1 MRAIAAALLLASALT
16 DVSAQSNI
24 AFTNGRWFNGTS
36 FESRDWYSV
45 NGVLS
50 ATRPATTDTTINLAG
65 GFVVPPFGEAH
76 NHNVEG
82 SARTDVVLNR
92 YVAEGIFYVLNPN
105 SLPQSREQVG
115 SRINQPGR
123 IDVIF
128 ANGGLNVTGGHPWDL
143 VQRNIARGSWQPSDA
158 EGAFYHTIDDRNA
171 LEQKWPRILAGK
183 PDFIKIYL
191 LYSNEYEK
199 RRNDTTA
206 NGFKGLDPRLVPEIV
221 TRAHDAKL
229 RVAAHIENAHDFRA
243 AVAAGVDIIAHMPG
257 YGWLGTGDSSQYQLT
272 TADASAAARQGTT
285 VITTLGFGRRGN
297 ATTAPN
303 RAAAQIRKDAFN
315 AANLKTL
322 KDAGVRIAIGSDN
335 YGNTSRSEALYL
347 SDLGVF
353 SNLELLKLWTENTA
367 ALVLPGRKVG
377 LLRDGYEGSFL
388 VLETD
393 PIADFAS
400 VLRISRRVKQGRLLN

>member
-1 MRAIAAALLLASALT
+1 MRAIAPALLLAGALT
-16 DVSAQSNI
+16 DLSAQSSI
-24 AFTNGRWFNGTS
+24 AFTNGRWFNGTGFDS
-36 FESRDWYSV
+36 QDWYSV
-45 NGVLS
+45 NGVLT
-50 ATRPATTDTTINLAG
+50 ATRPTSIDTTINLAG

-82 SARTDVVLNR
+82 SARTDAVLNR
-92 YVAEGIFYVLNPN
+92 YIAEGIFYVLNPN

-115 SRINQPGR
+115 SRINQPGK

-183 PDFIKIYL
+183 PDFIKLYL
-191 LYSNEYEK
+191 LYSNDYEK
-199 RRNDTTA
+199 RRNDSI
-206 NGFKGLDPRLVPEIV
+206 GYKGLDPRIVPEIV
-221 TRAHDAKL
+221 RRAHDARL
-229 RVAAHIENAHDFRA
+229 RVAAHIENAHDFRT
-243 AVAAGVDIIAHMPG
+243 AVAAGVDIIAHMPA
-257 YGWLGTGDSSQYQLT
+257 YGWLGIGDSTQYLLT
-272 TADASAAARQGTT
+272 PDDARAAARQGTT

-297 ATTAPN
+297 ASTAPN
-303 RAAAQIRKDAFN
+303 RAPAQIRKDAFN

-367 ALVLPGRKVG
+367 ALVLPDRKVG
-377 LLRDGYEGSFL
+377 LLREGYEASFL

-400 VLRISRRVKQGRLLN
+400 VLRITRRVKQGRLLN

>member
-1 MRAIAAALLLASALT
+1 MRPIAAALILAGALT

-24 AFTNGRWFNGTS
+24 AFTNGRWFNGTT
-36 FESRDWYSV
+36 FDSRDWYSV
-45 NGVLS
+45 NGVL
-50 ATRPATTDTTINLAG
+50 TTIRPASIDTTINLAG

-82 SARTDVVLNR
+82 SARTDAVLSR
-92 YVAEGIFYVLNPN
+92 YIAEGIFYVLNPN
-105 SLPQSREQVG
+105 SLPQAREQVG
-115 SRINQPGR
+115 SRINQPGK

-143 VQRNIARGSWQPSDA
+143 VRRNIARGSWQPSDA

-183 PDFIKIYL
+183 PDFIKLYL
-191 LYSNEYEK
+191 LYSNDYEK
-199 RRNDTTA
+199 RRNDSI
-206 NGFKGLDPRLVPEIV
+206 GYKGLDPRLVPEIV
-221 TRAHDAKL
+221 RRAHDARL

-257 YGWLGTGDSSQYQLT
+257 YGWLGTGDSTQYLLT
-272 TADASAAARQGTT
+272 AEDARAAARQGTT

-303 RAAAQIRKDAFN
+303 RSPAQIRKDAFN
-315 AANLKTL
+315 AANLEAL
-322 KDAGVRIAIGSDN
+322 KDAGVRITIGGDN

-347 SDLGVF
+347 NDLGVF

-367 ALVLPGRKVG
+367 ALILPNRTVG
-377 LLRDGYEGSFL
+377 LLRDGYETSFL

-393 PIADFAS
+393 PIADFGS
-400 VLRISRRVKQGRLLN
+400 VMRITTRVKQGRLLN